1 MPKNIGTTQLNLS
14 VDPQLK
20 EDFKALCEQKRITV
34 TDAVQNWMRAS
45 LAAKDV
51 IAQPTTI
58 TIDSDGSLP
67 PKLQDAVREMQQQT
81 EDKFEEAIARLTS
94 KLSEVEEELST
105 VKK

>member
-1 MPKNIGTTQLNLS
+1 MPKNIGGVQLNLLI
-14 VDPQLK
+14 DPQLK
-20 EDFKALCEQKRITV
+20 EDFKALCGQKGVTV

-58 TIDSDGSLP
+58 TIDSEGSLP

-81 EDKFEEAIARLTS
+81 EAKFEQAIAELTS

>member
-20 EDFKALCEQKRITV
+20 VDFKALCERKRITV
-34 TDAVQNWMRAS
+34 TDAVQNWMKAS
-45 LAAKDV
+45 LDAKDV

-58 TIDSDGSLP
+58 TLNNDGSLP
-67 PKLQDAVREMQQQT
+67 PELQEAVREMQQQT
-81 EDKFEEAIARLTS
+81 EAKFEQAIAKLTS